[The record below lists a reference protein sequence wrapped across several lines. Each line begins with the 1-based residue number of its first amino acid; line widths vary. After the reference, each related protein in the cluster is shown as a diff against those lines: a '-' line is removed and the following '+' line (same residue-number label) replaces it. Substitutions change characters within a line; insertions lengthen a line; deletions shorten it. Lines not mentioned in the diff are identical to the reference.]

1 MARIEPLK
9 LIVGEKILSG
19 VASALRFF
27 GRQPT
32 DSSSVREIVP
42 AVEEPG

>member
-19 VASALRFF
+19 VASAHRFF
-27 GRQPT
+27 ECP
-32 DSSSVREIVP
+32 
-42 AVEEPG
+42 